1 MKITPELIFLV
12 LRSELGHFLF
22 GACVS
27 LAVAW
32 LLYSS
37 ISIMYRA
44 MFSVSAG
51 SPSPFTSLTLRRAGF
66 YILLVSLSVAVCSHV
81 LEDVYLDWF

>member
-1 MKITPELIFLV
+1 MKITPELVFLA

-32 LLYSS
+32 LAYSS
-37 ISIMYRA
+37 ISIIYRA
-44 MFSVSAG
+44 TFSASADCPCPG
-51 SPSPFTSLTLRRAGF
+51 TSRTWARAGF
-66 YILLVSLSVAVCSHV
+66 YILLVSLSAAVCSHV
-81 LEDVYLDWF
+81 LEDVFFSWF